1 MDGMQHIVG
10 RNVRSHSDAVVTQR
24 TLKTSIAC
32 VGVGLHSGKRVN
44 MHLYP
49 APIDHGIVFRRTD
62 LGRDIPARF
71 DRVVDTRLC
80 TVLAGDDTAARI
92 GTVEHILAA
101 LAGLGIGNVLIEL
114 DGPEVPILDG
124 SAREFLFLLE
134 CAGLV
139 DQDEARRVI
148 EVRRTVRVGDV
159 NAWAELRPLAGA
171 PAPTLHM
178 DIAIDFTAAAIGRQ
192 SASISLTPTS
202 FRQELAGARTFAMMA
217 EVEQMQA
224 AGLALGGSLDNAIV
238 VDDDHILNPGGL
250 RMEAEFARHK
260 LLDAVGDLALAG
272 AALHGVFTAYR
283 SGHALN
289 NQLLRALLADPTAWR
304 LLDAAPIAVAA

>member
-1 MDGMQHIVG
+1 MEIQGYSPEEYASHWGGDPVYDQPPCHKGDGYLFYNFSSENQ
-10 RNVRSHSDAVVTQR
+10 TR
-24 TLKTSIAC
+24 T
-32 VGVGLHSGKRVN
+32 
-44 MHLYP
+44 
-49 APIDHGIVFRRTD
+49 
-62 LGRDIPARF
+62 
-71 DRVVDTRLC
+71 
-80 TVLAGDDTAARI
+80 
-92 GTVEHILAA
+92 
-101 LAGLGIGNVLIEL
+101 IEYL
-114 DGPEVPILDG
+114 
-124 SAREFLFLLE
+124 
-134 CAGLV
+134 
-139 DQDEARRVI
+139 
-148 EVRRTVRVGDV
+148 
-159 NAWAELRPLAGA
+159 N
-171 PAPTLHM
+171 
-178 DIAIDFTAAAIGRQ
+178 DFAAAIGRQ

-238 VDDDHILNPGGL
+238 VDNDHILNPGGL